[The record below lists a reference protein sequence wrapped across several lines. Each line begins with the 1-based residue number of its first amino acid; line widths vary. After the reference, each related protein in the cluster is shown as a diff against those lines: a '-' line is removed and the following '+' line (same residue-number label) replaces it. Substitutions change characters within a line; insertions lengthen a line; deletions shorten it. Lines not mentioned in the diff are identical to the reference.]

1 MSSVD
6 SVPRPGIELGLYPEK
21 GLPERTALEKMV
33 RASVAPVSRRLR
45 RGHGELRRAAKLVN
59 KFASAHSAMSDE
71 ELRGAARQNGIDV
84 RTRGLDDDLLIKAFA
99 IVREAA
105 TRTLGMRHFDVQIM
119 GGWAMVRGMIAEM
132 ETGEGKTLTAT
143 LPACTAAL
151 AGIPVHVI
159 TVNDY
164 LVTRDAEAMRPLYEF
179 MGLSV
184 GTILEEMDPEQ
195 RRVEYSRDV
204 TYCTNKQVAFD
215 YLKDRVLLGKN
226 RSNMQL
232 ELESLYTDNPRSE
245 RLLLRGLCYAIVDEA
260 DSVMID
266 EAQTPL
272 ILSAQED
279 GQVQS
284 DVYTR
289 ALEIASS
296 FEIDRDFEINRF
308 HRLVEITPAGTERID
323 AVTKG
328 LSGPWASSKYR
339 LELVAKALSAL
350 HCFIR
355 DEHYLVD
362 DEKVKIIDEF
372 TGRVMA
378 DRTWEHGLHQMVEV
392 KEGCEASSRRKTIA
406 RVSYQRFFRRYLRL
420 SGMTGTARSAAAELW
435 SIYGLKVAR
444 IPTNRPGQ
452 RRMYPDRMF
461 QSADA
466 KWQAIVERIREVHAA
481 GRPVLVGT
489 RSVANSEILSAALT
503 DAGIEHVVLNARQ
516 DSEEAE
522 IVSQAGN
529 AGKVTVATNMAGRGT
544 DIKLEP
550 GVVESGGL
558 HVLAAERNESARID
572 RQLFG
577 RCGRQ
582 GDPGS
587 AEAYIALEDEVFERY
602 CRPGLIK
609 SVRKLRRQRD
619 DSIPP
624 RVAAWI
630 VRRAQKAAE
639 RRGTALRG
647 QLLNMDEHLDNLL
660 AFSGQ
665 PE

>member
-1 MSSVD
+1 
-6 SVPRPGIELGLYPEK
+6 
-21 GLPERTALEKMV
+21 
-33 RASVAPVSRRLR
+33 
-45 RGHGELRRAAKLVN
+45 
-59 KFASAHSAMSDE
+59 
-71 ELRGAARQNGIDV
+71 
-84 RTRGLDDDLLIKAFA
+84 
-99 IVREAA
+99 
-105 TRTLGMRHFDVQIM
+105 
-119 GGWAMVRGMIAEM
+119 
-132 ETGEGKTLTAT
+132 
-143 LPACTAAL
+143 
-151 AGIPVHVI
+151 
-159 TVNDY
+159 
-164 LVTRDAEAMRPLYEF
+164 
-179 MGLSV
+179 
-184 GTILEEMDPEQ
+184 
-195 RRVEYSRDV
+195 
-204 TYCTNKQVAFD
+204 
-215 YLKDRVLLGKN
+215 
-226 RSNMQL
+226 
-232 ELESLYTDNPRSE
+232 
-245 RLLLRGLCYAIVDEA
+245 
-260 DSVMID
+260 
-266 EAQTPL
+266 
-272 ILSAQED
+272 
-279 GQVQS
+279 
-284 DVYTR
+284 
-289 ALEIASS
+289 
-296 FEIDRDFEINRF
+296 
-308 HRLVEITPAGTERID
+308 
-323 AVTKG
+323 
-328 LSGPWASSKYR
+328 
-339 LELVAKALSAL
+339 
-350 HCFIR
+350 
-355 DEHYLVD
+355 
-362 DEKVKIIDEF
+362 VKIIDEF

-602 CRPGLIK
+602 CPPGLIK

>member
-59 KFASAHSAMSDE
+59 KLANAHSAMSDE

-204 TYCTNKQVAFD
+204 TYCIFKQVAFD
-215 YLKDRVLLGKN
+215 YLKDRVLLGLN

-339 LELVAKALSAL
+339 LFYS
-350 HCFIR
+350 
-355 DEHYLVD
+355 
-362 DEKVKIIDEF
+362 
-372 TGRVMA
+372 
-378 DRTWEHGLHQMVEV
+378 
-392 KEGCEASSRRKTIA
+392 
-406 RVSYQRFFRRYLRL
+406 
-420 SGMTGTARSAAAELW
+420 
-435 SIYGLKVAR
+435 
-444 IPTNRPGQ
+444 
-452 RRMYPDRMF
+452 
-461 QSADA
+461 
-466 KWQAIVERIREVHAA
+466 
-481 GRPVLVGT
+481 
-489 RSVANSEILSAALT
+489 
-503 DAGIEHVVLNARQ
+503 
-516 DSEEAE
+516 
-522 IVSQAGN
+522 
-529 AGKVTVATNMAGRGT
+529 
-544 DIKLEP
+544 
-550 GVVESGGL
+550 
-558 HVLAAERNESARID
+558 
-572 RQLFG
+572 
-577 RCGRQ
+577 
-582 GDPGS
+582 
-587 AEAYIALEDEVFERY
+587 
-602 CRPGLIK
+602 
-609 SVRKLRRQRD
+609 
-619 DSIPP
+619 
-624 RVAAWI
+624 
-630 VRRAQKAAE
+630 
-639 RRGTALRG
+639 
-647 QLLNMDEHLDNLL
+647 
-660 AFSGQ
+660 
-665 PE
+665 

>member
-1 MSSVD
+1 MSSLG
-6 SVPRPGIELGLYPEK
+6 SLPRPGIELGLYPES
-21 GLPERTALEKMV
+21 GLPKRTPLEKMV
-33 RASVAPVSRRLR
+33 RSGMAPVARRLR
-45 RGHGELRRAAKLVN
+45 RGGSELKRAVRLVN
-59 KFASAHSAMSDE
+59 SLATTYEAMSDL
-71 ELRGAARQNGIDV
+71 ELRAAARQAGIDM
-84 RTRGLDDDLLIKAFA
+84 RRMGLEDDLMIQAFA
-99 IVREAA
+99 IVREAS
-105 TRTLGMRHFDVQIM
+105 TRSLGMRHFDVQIM
-119 GGWAMVRGMIAEM
+119 GGWAMARGMIAEM
-132 ETGEGKTLTAT
+132 QTGEGKTLTAT

-164 LVTRDAEAMRPLYEF
+164 LVTRDAEAMKPLYEF
-179 MGLSV
+179 VGLSV
-184 GTILEEMDPEQ
+184 GTIVEELSPEE
-195 RRVEYSRDV
+195 RRVEYGCDV

-215 YLKDRVLLGKN
+215 YLKDRVLLGQK

-232 ELESLYTDNPRSE
+232 ELETLYSENPRSE
-245 RLLLRGLCYAIVDEA
+245 RLLLRGLCFAIVDEA

-279 GQVQS
+279 DEVQT
-284 DVYTR
+284 DVYSQ
-289 ALEIASS
+289 ALKFASG
-296 FEIDRDFEINRF
+296 FEIDKDFEIDRF
-308 HRLVEITPAGTERID
+308 HRLVEITPSGRERID
-323 AVTKG
+323 EMALG
-328 LSGPWASSKYR
+328 LSGPWASSKFR

-350 HCFIR
+350 HCFVR

-420 SGMTGTARSAAAELW
+420 SGMTGTASSAAAELW
-435 SIYGLKVAR
+435 SIYSMKVSR
-444 IPTNRPGQ
+444 IPTNRPG
-452 RRMYPDRMF
+452 RRQVSRDRMF
-461 QSADA
+461 GSADA
-466 KWQAIVERIREVHAA
+466 KWRAIVARIREMYET

-489 RSVANSEILSAALT
+489 RSVANSEILSSALT
-503 DAGIEHVVLNARQ
+503 RAGIEHVVLNARQ

-522 IVSQAGN
+522 IVARAGMT
-529 AGKVTVATNMAGRGT
+529 GTITVATNMAGRGT
-544 DIKLEP
+544 DIKLAP

-582 GDPGS
+582 GDLGS
-587 AEAYIALEDEVFERY
+587 AEALIALEDEVFERY
-602 CRPGLIK
+602 CPASL
-609 SVRKLRRQRD
+609 RKVAQLFCRGHD
-619 DSIPP
+619 DRIPP
-624 RVAAWI
+624 EIASII
-630 VRRAQKAAE
+630 VRWSQRAAE
-639 RRGTALRG
+639 RRGVALRK
-647 QLLNMDEHLDNLL
+647 QLLNMDEHLDNVL

>member
-1 MSSVD
+1 
-6 SVPRPGIELGLYPEK
+6 
-21 GLPERTALEKMV
+21 
-33 RASVAPVSRRLR
+33 VS
-45 RGHGELRRAAKLVN
+45 LVN
-59 KFASAHSAMSDE
+59 DLAAEHSAMTDE
-71 ELRGAARQNGIDV
+71 DLRAAARQVGIDMRRV
-84 RTRGLDDDLLIKAFA
+84 GLEDKLLIEAFA
-99 IVREAA
+99 IVREAS

-132 ETGEGKTLTAT
+132 ATGEGKTLTAT

-164 LVTRDAEAMRPLYEF
+164 LVTRDAETMKPLYEF

-184 GTILEEMDPEQ
+184 GTIVEEMDSQQ
-195 RRVEYSRDV
+195 RRVEYARDV

-215 YLKDRVLLGKN
+215 YLKDRVLLGQK

-232 ELESLYTDNPRSE
+232 ELENLYAENPRSE

-279 GQVQS
+279 GEVQS

-289 ALEIASS
+289 ALEIAST
-296 FEIDRDFEINRF
+296 FEQGRDFTIDRF
-308 HRLVEITPAGTERID
+308 HRLVEFTPAGKDLIDQKTE
-323 AVTKG
+323 G

-339 LELVAKALSAL
+339 MELVAKALSAL

-362 DEKVKIIDEF
+362 EDKVKIIDEF

-378 DRTWEHGLHQMVEV
+378 DRTWEHGLHQMIEV

-420 SGMTGTARSAAAELW
+420 SGMTGTARSAAPELW

-452 RRMYPDRMF
+452 RQLYPDRMF
-461 QSADA
+461 HGEDA
-466 KWQAIVERIREVHAA
+466 KWKAIVERIREIHEA

-489 RSVANSEILSAALT
+489 RSVANSETLSRALT
-503 DAGIEHVVLNARQ
+503 EAGIEHVVLNARQ

-522 IVSQAGN
+522 VVAE
-529 AGKVTVATNMAGRGT
+529 AGKAGRITVATNMAGRGT
-544 DIKLEP
+544 DIKLDV
-550 GVVESGGL
+550 GVVDSGGL

-587 AEAYIALEDEVFERY
+587 AEAYIALGAEVFERY
-602 CRPGLIK
+602 CPPALIK
-609 SVRKLRRQRD
+609 MAGVFRRGAGD
-619 DSIPP
+619 TIPP
-624 RVAAWI
+624 FFASWI
-630 VRRAQKAAE
+630 VKRSQKAAE
-639 RRGTALRG
+639 RRGMTQRQ

>member
-1 MSSVD
+1 MSSLG
-6 SVPRPGIELGLYPEK
+6 SLPRPGIELGLYPES
-21 GLPERTALEKMV
+21 GLPKRTALEKMV
-33 RASVAPVSRRLR
+33 RSGMAPVARRLR
-45 RGHGELRRAAKLVN
+45 RGGSELKRAVRLVN
-59 KFASAHSAMSDE
+59 SLAATYEAMSDL
-71 ELRGAARQNGIDV
+71 ELQAAARQTGIDM
-84 RTRGLDDDLLIKAFA
+84 RRLGLEDELMIKAFA
-99 IVREAA
+99 IVREAS
-105 TRTLGMRHFDVQIM
+105 TRSLGMRHFDVQIM
-119 GGWAMVRGMIAEM
+119 GGWAMARGMIAEM
-132 ETGEGKTLTAT
+132 QTGEGKTLTAT
-143 LPACTAAL
+143 LSACTAAL

-164 LVTRDAEAMRPLYEF
+164 LVTRDAEAMKPLYEF
-179 MGLSV
+179 VGLSV
-184 GTILEEMDPEQ
+184 GTIVEDLGPEE
-195 RRVEYSRDV
+195 RRAEYGCDV

-215 YLKDRVLLGKN
+215 YLKDRVLLGQK

-232 ELESLYTDNPRSE
+232 ELEALYVENPRSE
-245 RLLLRGLCYAIVDEA
+245 RLLLRGLCFAIVDEA

-279 GQVQS
+279 EQVQT
-284 DVYTR
+284 DVYTQ
-289 ALEIASS
+289 ALEFASD
-296 FEIDRDFEINRF
+296 FEIDKDFEINRF
-308 HRLVEITPAGTERID
+308 HRLVEITPSGRERID
-323 AVTKG
+323 EMAQG
-328 LSGPWASSKYR
+328 LSGPWASSKFR

-350 HCFIR
+350 HCFVR

-378 DRTWEHGLHQMVEV
+378 DRTWEHGLHQMIEV

-420 SGMTGTARSAAAELW
+420 SGMTGTATSAAAELW
-435 SIYGLKVAR
+435 SIYGMKVSR

-452 RRMYPDRMF
+452 RQVSRDRMF
-461 QSADA
+461 GSADA
-466 KWQAIVERIREVHAA
+466 KWRAIVARIREMYEA

-489 RSVANSEILSAALT
+489 RSVANSEILSSALT
-503 DAGIEHVVLNARQ
+503 RAGIEHVVLNARQ

-522 IVSQAGN
+522 IVARAGMT
-529 AGKVTVATNMAGRGT
+529 GTITVATNMAGRGT
-544 DIKLEP
+544 DIKLAP

-582 GDPGS
+582 GDLGS
-587 AEAYIALEDEVFERY
+587 AEALIALEDEVFERY
-602 CRPGLIK
+602 CPASL
-609 SVRKLRRQRD
+609 RKVAQLFCRGHD
-619 DSIPP
+619 DRIPP
-624 RVAAWI
+624 GIASMI
-630 VRRAQKAAE
+630 VRWSQSAAE
-639 RRGTALRG
+639 RRGVALRK
-647 QLLNMDEHLDNLL
+647 QLLNMDEHLDNVL

>member
-1 MSSVD
+1 MSSVS
-6 SVPRPGIELGLYPEK
+6 SVPKPGIELGLYPES
-21 GLPERTALEKMV
+21 GLPERTPIEKMV
-33 RASVAPVSRRLR
+33 RAGMAPVARRLR
-45 RGHGELRRAAKLVN
+45 RGGGELKRAVTQVN
-59 KFASAHSAMSDE
+59 GLEATYKAMSDS
-71 ELRGAARQNGIDV
+71 ELKAAAQQTGIDL
-84 RTRGLDDDLLIKAFA
+84 RRMGLEDELLIKAFA
-99 IVREAA
+99 IVREVS
-105 TRTLGMRHFDVQIM
+105 TRALGMRHFDVQIM

-132 ETGEGKTLTAT
+132 QTGEGKTLTAT

-164 LVTRDAEAMRPLYEF
+164 LVKRDAETMKPLYEF
-179 MGLSV
+179 VGLSV
-184 GTILEEMDPEQ
+184 GTIVEEMGPEE
-195 RRVEYSRDV
+195 RRVEYGCDV

-215 YLKDRVLLGKN
+215 YLKDRVLLGQK

-232 ELESLYTDNPRSE
+232 ELETLYTENPRSE

-279 GQVQS
+279 DQVQS
-284 DVYTR
+284 DVYSQ
-289 ALEIASS
+289 ALAFASE
-296 FEIDRDFEINRF
+296 FDIDRDFEIDRF
-308 HRLVEITPAGTERID
+308 HRVVEITPSGRERID
-323 AVTKG
+323 EMAKG
-328 LSGPWASSKYR
+328 LSGPWASSKFR

-362 DEKVKIIDEF
+362 EDKVKIIDEF

-378 DRTWEHGLHQMVEV
+378 DRTWEHGLHQMIEV

-406 RVSYQRFFRRYLRL
+406 KVSYQRFFRRYLRL
-420 SGMTGTARSAAAELW
+420 SGMTGTASSAAAELW
-435 SIYGLKVAR
+435 WIYGLKVAPV
-444 IPTNRPGQ
+444 PTNRPGQ
-452 RRMYPDRMF
+452 RQLRRDQMF
-461 QSADA
+461 QGANA
-466 KWQAIVERIREVHAA
+466 KWRVIVARIREMYEA

-489 RSVANSEILSAALT
+489 RSVANSEILSSALT

-522 IVSQAGN
+522 IVARAGME
-529 AGKVTVATNMAGRGT
+529 GTITVATNMAGRGT

-550 GVVESGGL
+550 GVIESGGL

-587 AEAYIALEDEVFERY
+587 AEAVIALEDEVFERY
-602 CRPGLIK
+602 CPAILRKVAHVFSRGHHGQVPPLIA
-609 SVRKLRRQRD
+609 SL
-619 DSIPP
+619 
-624 RVAAWI
+624 I
-630 VRRAQKAAE
+630 VRWTQRAAE
-639 RRGTALRG
+639 RRGVALRK
-647 QLLNMDEHLDNLL
+647 QLLNMDEHLDNVL

>member
-1 MSSVD
+1 MSSLG
-6 SVPRPGIELGLYPEK
+6 SLPRPGIELGLYPES
-21 GLPERTALEKMV
+21 GLPKRTPLEKMV
-33 RASVAPVSRRLR
+33 RSGMAPVARRLR
-45 RGHGELRRAAKLVN
+45 RGGSELKRAVRLVN
-59 KFASAHSAMSDE
+59 SLATTYEAMSDL
-71 ELRGAARQNGIDV
+71 ELRAAARQAGIDM
-84 RTRGLDDDLLIKAFA
+84 RRMGLEDDLMIQAFA
-99 IVREAA
+99 IVREAS
-105 TRTLGMRHFDVQIM
+105 TRSLGMRHFDVQIM
-119 GGWAMVRGMIAEM
+119 GGWAMARGMIAEM
-132 ETGEGKTLTAT
+132 QTGEGKTLTAT

-164 LVTRDAEAMRPLYEF
+164 LVTRDAEAMKPLYEF
-179 MGLSV
+179 VGLSV
-184 GTILEEMDPEQ
+184 GTIVEELSPEE
-195 RRVEYSRDV
+195 RRVEYGCDV

-215 YLKDRVLLGKN
+215 YLKDRVLLGQK

-232 ELESLYTDNPRSE
+232 ELETLYSENPRSE
-245 RLLLRGLCYAIVDEA
+245 RLLLRGLCFAIVDEA

-279 GQVQS
+279 DGVQT
-284 DVYTR
+284 DVYSQ
-289 ALEIASS
+289 ALKFASG
-296 FEIDRDFEINRF
+296 FEIDKDFEIDRF
-308 HRLVEITPAGTERID
+308 HRLVEITPSGRERID
-323 AVTKG
+323 EMALG
-328 LSGPWASSKYR
+328 LSGPWASSKFR

-350 HCFIR
+350 HCFVR

-420 SGMTGTARSAAAELW
+420 SGMTGTASSAAAELW
-435 SIYGLKVAR
+435 SIYSMKVSR
-444 IPTNRPGQ
+444 IPTNRPG
-452 RRMYPDRMF
+452 RRQVSRDRMF
-461 QSADA
+461 GSADA
-466 KWQAIVERIREVHAA
+466 KWRAIVARIREMYET

-489 RSVANSEILSAALT
+489 RSVANSEILSSALT
-503 DAGIEHVVLNARQ
+503 RAGIEHVVLNARQ

-522 IVSQAGN
+522 IVARAGMT
-529 AGKVTVATNMAGRGT
+529 GTITVATNMAGRGT
-544 DIKLEP
+544 DIKLAP

-582 GDPGS
+582 GDLGS
-587 AEAYIALEDEVFERY
+587 AEALIALEDEVFERY
-602 CRPGLIK
+602 CPASL
-609 SVRKLRRQRD
+609 RKVAQLFCRGHD
-619 DSIPP
+619 DRIPP
-624 RVAAWI
+624 EIASII
-630 VRRAQKAAE
+630 VRWSQRAAE
-639 RRGTALRG
+639 RRGVALRK
-647 QLLNMDEHLDNLL
+647 QLLNMDEHLDNVL

>member
-1 MSSVD
+1 MSSLG
-6 SVPRPGIELGLYPEK
+6 SLPRPGIELGLYPES
-21 GLPERTALEKMV
+21 GLPNRTPLEKIV
-33 RASVAPVSRRLR
+33 RSGMAPVARRLR
-45 RGHGELRRAAKLVN
+45 RGGSELKRAVRLVN
-59 KFASAHSAMSDE
+59 SLATTYEAMSDL
-71 ELRGAARQNGIDV
+71 ELRAAARQAGIDM
-84 RTRGLDDDLLIKAFA
+84 RRMGLEDDLMIQAFA
-99 IVREAA
+99 IVREAS
-105 TRTLGMRHFDVQIM
+105 TRSLGMRHFDVQIM
-119 GGWAMVRGMIAEM
+119 GGWAMARGMIAEM
-132 ETGEGKTLTAT
+132 QTGEGKTLTAT

-164 LVTRDAEAMRPLYEF
+164 LVTRDAEAMKPLYEF
-179 MGLSV
+179 VGLSV
-184 GTILEEMDPEQ
+184 GTIVEELSPEE
-195 RRVEYSRDV
+195 RRVEYGCDV

-215 YLKDRVLLGKN
+215 YLKDRVLLGQK

-232 ELESLYTDNPRSE
+232 ELETLYSENPRSE
-245 RLLLRGLCYAIVDEA
+245 RLLLRGLCFAIVDEA

-279 GQVQS
+279 DEVQT
-284 DVYTR
+284 DVYSQ
-289 ALEIASS
+289 ALKFASG
-296 FEIDRDFEINRF
+296 FEIDKDFEIDRF
-308 HRLVEITPAGTERID
+308 HRLVEITPSGRERID
-323 AVTKG
+323 EMALG
-328 LSGPWASSKYR
+328 LSGPWASSKFR

-350 HCFIR
+350 HCFVR

-420 SGMTGTARSAAAELW
+420 SGMTGTASSAAAELW
-435 SIYGLKVAR
+435 SIYSMKVSR
-444 IPTNRPGQ
+444 IPTNRPG
-452 RRMYPDRMF
+452 RRQVSRDRMF
-461 QSADA
+461 GSADA
-466 KWQAIVERIREVHAA
+466 KWRAIVARIREMYET

-489 RSVANSEILSAALT
+489 RSVANSEILSSALT
-503 DAGIEHVVLNARQ
+503 RAGIEHVVLNARQ

-522 IVSQAGN
+522 IVARAGMT
-529 AGKVTVATNMAGRGT
+529 GTITVATNMAGRGT
-544 DIKLEP
+544 DIKLAP

-582 GDPGS
+582 GDLGS
-587 AEAYIALEDEVFERY
+587 AEALIALEDEVFERY
-602 CRPGLIK
+602 CPASL
-609 SVRKLRRQRD
+609 RKVAQLFCRGHD
-619 DSIPP
+619 DRIPP
-624 RVAAWI
+624 EIASII
-630 VRRAQKAAE
+630 VRWSQRAAE
-639 RRGTALRG
+639 RRGVALRK
-647 QLLNMDEHLDNLL
+647 QLLNMDEHLDNVL

>member
-1 MSSVD
+1 
-6 SVPRPGIELGLYPEK
+6 
-21 GLPERTALEKMV
+21 MV
-33 RASVAPVSRRLR
+33 RAGMAPVARRLR
-45 RGHGELRRAAKLVN
+45 RGGGELKRAVTLVN
-59 KFASAHSAMSDE
+59 GLEATYKAMPDAD
-71 ELRGAARQNGIDV
+71 LKAAARQTGIDL
-84 RTRGLDDDLLIKAFA
+84 RRMGLEDELLVKAFA
-99 IVREAA
+99 IVREVS
-105 TRTLGMRHFDVQIM
+105 TRVLGMRHFDVQIM

-132 ETGEGKTLTAT
+132 QTGEGKTLTAT

-164 LVTRDAEAMRPLYEF
+164 LVKRDAETMKPLYEF
-179 MGLSV
+179 VGLSV
-184 GTILEEMDPEQ
+184 GTIVEELGPDE
-195 RRVEYSRDV
+195 RRVEYGCDV

-215 YLKDRVLLGKN
+215 YLKDRVLLGQK

-232 ELESLYTDNPRSE
+232 ELETLYADNPRSE

-279 GQVQS
+279 EQVQS
-284 DVYTR
+284 EVYSQ
-289 ALEIASS
+289 ALEFASG
-296 FEIDRDFEINRF
+296 FEVDKDFEINRF
-308 HRLVEITPAGTERID
+308 HRVVEIKPSGQERID
-323 AVTKG
+323 ELAQG
-328 LSGPWASSKYR
+328 LSGPWASSKFR

-362 DEKVKIIDEF
+362 EDKVKIIDEF

-378 DRTWEHGLHQMVEV
+378 DRTWEHGLHQMIEV
-392 KEGCEASSRRKTIA
+392 KEGCEASTRRKTIA
-406 RVSYQRFFRRYLRL
+406 KVSYQRFFRRYLRL
-420 SGMTGTARSAAAELW
+420 SGMTGTASSAAAELW
-435 SIYGLKVAR
+435 WIYGLKVAR
-444 IPTNRPGQ
+444 VPTNRPG
-452 RRMYPDRMF
+452 RRQLHRDRMF
-461 QSADA
+461 QGASA
-466 KWQAIVERIREVHAA
+466 KWDAIVARIREMYEA

-489 RSVANSEILSAALT
+489 RSVANSEVLSSALT
-503 DAGIEHVVLNARQ
+503 DAGIKHVVLNARQ

-522 IVSQAGN
+522 IVARAGM
-529 AGKVTVATNMAGRGT
+529 AGTITVATNMAGRGT

-550 GVVESGGL
+550 GVIESGGL

-587 AEAYIALEDEVFERY
+587 AEAMIALEDEVFERY
-602 CRPGLIK
+602 CPAGLMK
-609 SVRKLRRQRD
+609 VAHLFCRGRHGRV
-619 DSIPP
+619 PP
-624 RVAAWI
+624 MVASMI
-630 VRRAQKAAE
+630 VRWSQRAAE
-639 RRGTALRG
+639 RRGVALRK
-647 QLLNMDEHLDNLL
+647 QLLNMDEHLDNVL